1 MLGGAGMSI
10 SSMTNVAF
18 ARRRDVA
25 PENKAPS
32 SVEEIAAAKGDPAG
46 AATGSTAALSAIAA
60 YIPTEVLTVYVAVV
74 AALEPPNGQTG
85 GASAGW
91 FSFLLFLIATPVV
104 VWLVYAGKVRKA
116 GKRLP
121 TTIKRWPR
129 WEMFA
134 ATAAFVAWAFAL
146 PQTPF
151 TTLAWY
157 SSAIAAVLVL
167 VVTSALGLVAPLVAS
182 NLDT

>member
-1 MLGGAGMSI
+1 MSI

-25 PENKAPS
+25 PEDKAPG

-46 AATGSTAALSAIAA
+46 VATGSTAALSAIAA

-74 AALEPPNGQTG
+74 AALEPAKGQAAVAAGANG
-85 GASAGW
+85 AW
-91 FSFLLFLIATPVV
+91 ISFLLFLIATPVV

-121 TTIKRWPR
+121 TSVKRWPR

-134 ATAAFVAWAFAL
+134 ATAAFTAWAFAL
-146 PQTPF
+146 PETPF
-151 TTLAWY
+151 TSLAWY

-167 VVTSALGLVAPLVAS
+167 VVTTALGLVAPLVAS
-182 NLDT
+182 NLDG